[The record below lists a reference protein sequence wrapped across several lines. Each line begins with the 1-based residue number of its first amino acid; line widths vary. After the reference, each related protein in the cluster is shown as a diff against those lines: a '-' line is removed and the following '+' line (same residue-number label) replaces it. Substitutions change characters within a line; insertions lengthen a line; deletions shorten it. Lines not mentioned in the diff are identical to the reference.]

1 MKCRITVQ
9 GQEYFYEAGTTFGKV
24 AEDFSDR
31 YEDEIVLVFENGR
44 LRELEKTVKTEAEL
58 SFVTVTDKIGFETYR
73 RSCSMLFFAA
83 LQRIP
88 ELAGKTARLCFSAG
102 AGFYYE
108 IAGVTPNEEL
118 ADRIDREM
126 RLLTAAE
133 IPFEKKSYSTAAA
146 RELFRSRGMH
156 DKDKLFKT
164 RIASRV
170 NVYSLG
176 EYVDYCYGFM
186 LPNTRILKTYQVYA
200 YENGFILQMPERK
213 NPNVLPA
220 FSPAAQLLRVQKASE
235 DWASGMRIG
244 TVGDLNEC
252 VVKQETR
259 NTILLSE
266 ALQESRIAEIAKQI
280 TERPEVRFVM
290 IAGPSS
296 SGKTTFS
303 QRLCTQLQAH
313 GKKTHYLGV
322 DNYFIDRDK
331 VPLTAEGKKD
341 FESLHSIDLE
351 KFNRDMTDL
360 MNHDIIRLPY
370 YDFISG
376 KSLLSDE
383 TLELKDDEL
392 LVIEGIHC
400 LNDKLSYMLPREC
413 KFKIYISA
421 LTQLNIDEHNR
432 IPTTDGRLIR
442 RIVRDYRTRG
452 YAAADTLAMWDNVRK
467 GEEENIFPY
476 QESADAMFNSA
487 LPYELGV
494 FRLYAAPLLYQVSE
508 DDPEYPE
515 AKRLLKFLDYFI
527 PIPSDDVPTQSIL
540 REFIGGGCYHL

>member
-1 MKCRITVQ
+1 MKCRMRIQ
-9 GQEYFYEAGTTFGKV
+9 GQEYLYEEGTTFAKI
-24 AEDFSDR
+24 AEDVSTL
-31 YEDEIVLVFENGR
+31 YAGEIMLVFENGR
-44 LRELEKTVKTEAEL
+44 LRELMKTIKGDAEL

-73 RSCSMLFFAA
+73 RSCSMLFFAS
-83 LQRIP
+83 LNRIP
-88 ELAGKTARLCFSAG
+88 ELSGKEARLCFSVG
-102 AGFYYE
+102 AGFFYTIE
-108 IAGVTPNEEL
+108 GVVPDQGL
-118 ADRIDREM
+118 AERIEQEM
-126 RLLTAAE
+126 RRMTSEE

-146 RELFRSRGMH
+146 RELFRSRGMR
-156 DKDKLFKT
+156 DKDILFKT

-170 NVYSLG
+170 NVYSLDS
-176 EYVDYCYGFM
+176 YQDYCYGFM
-186 LPNTRILKTYQVYA
+186 VPNTRVLKQYRVYP
-200 YENGFILQMPERK
+200 YEEGFVLQMPERK
-213 NPNVLPA
+213 HPDVLPEFA
-220 FSPAAQLLRVQKASE
+220 PAAQLLRTQKTSE
-235 DWASGMRIG
+235 EWAARMQIG
-244 TVGDLNEC
+244 TVGDLNDC
-252 VVKQETR
+252 VVRQETR

-266 ALQESRIAEIAKQI
+266 ALQESRISEIAQQI
-280 TERPEVRFVM
+280 TERRNVRFVM

-303 QRLCTQLQAH
+303 QRLCIQLQAH

-331 VPLTAEGKKD
+331 VPLTEEGKKD
-341 FESLHSIDLE
+341 FESLRSIDLE

-360 MNHDIIRLPY
+360 LNHDIIRLPY

-400 LNDKLSYMLPREC
+400 LNDELSYMLPRES

-494 FRLYAAPLLYQVSE
+494 FRLYAAPLLYQVPE
-508 DDPEYPE
+508 DHPEYPE
-515 AKRLLKFLDYFI
+515 AKRLLKFLDYFV
-527 PIPSDDVPTQSIL
+527 PIPSDDVPTNSIL